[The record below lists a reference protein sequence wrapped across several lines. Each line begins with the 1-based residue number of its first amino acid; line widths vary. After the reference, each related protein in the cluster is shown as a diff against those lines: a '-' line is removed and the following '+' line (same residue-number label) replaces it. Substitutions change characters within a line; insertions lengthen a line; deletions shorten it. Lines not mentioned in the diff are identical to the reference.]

1 MRISFDPSKRLRT
14 LEERG
19 LDFEDA
25 SVVLGGTT
33 IEVDDT
39 RRDYGERR
47 IICYGLLSG
56 RLVVIG
62 YTPRGRTRHI
72 FSMRKAN
79 DREKSRLAPY
89 FEVRPRQG

>member
-1 MRISFDPSKRLRT
+1 MRISFDPMKRLRT

-25 SVVLGGTT
+25 SAVFAGTT
-33 IEVDDT
+33 IEVDDI

-62 YTPRGRTRHI
+62 YT
-72 FSMRKAN
+72 A
-79 DREKSRLAPY
+79 
-89 FEVRPRQG
+89 

>member
-1 MRISFDPSKRLRT
+1 MRISFDPEKRSRT
-14 LEERG
+14 LADRG

-25 SVVLGGTT
+25 AIVFNGTT
-33 IEVDDT
+33 IEVEDT
-39 RRDYGERR
+39 RKNYGERR

-62 YTPRGRTRHI
+62 YTLRGATRHV

-79 DREKSRLAPY
+79 DREKARLAPY
-89 FEVRPRQG
+89 FEV